1 MKLDQKY
8 KNTALEMAINDFEK
22 FCNYA
27 GVDSKQLSVCIER
40 ERGLTLQQIALKL
53 QLPKSTV
60 KDVCDRCV
68 VKPNK

>member
-1 MKLDQKY
+1 MTLLPKY
-8 KNTALEMAINDFEK
+8 RNTALEMAINDFEK
-22 FCNYA
+22 FCEYA

-60 KDVCDRCV
+60 RDVCDRCF
-68 VKPNK
+68 KK